1 MMYGSLHFIT
11 FDGTPFSFK
20 AVGEFVVARLSSA
33 SGFNIFTLQAE
44 IDVLEIDGRPSKVPA
59 VVRLAAFHQGIGK
72 VEWRSGAS
80 GEGLAV
86 LVDDLDVPVKAV
98 VHAVREGFAVRCPS
112 LEQCIA
118 VYAGGLHVAVWRG
131 TGNSMGAL
139 VDVPQR
145 FFQRTVGLLGLWSS
159 SRTDDFL
166 LSSGRTLPWSRGSL
180 PLEEALH
187 SFGLSTVPVPESLLH
202 SGPPSKLLEPITTAE
217 LMSVNP
223 VILDD
228 LKKKCKG
235 SMQCVHD
242 ILATDNT
249 KMGLQSL
256 ANEERYHNLALIFNM
271 PPIVTNPTVIQV
283 QVNFTFRVQF
293 TAQDPNNDSVSF
305 SLLFPRPPL
314 ASIGSNGILMWM
326 PLNAQ
331 PVTLTIMV
339 TDQQFSSLLTPV
351 IQLCSCLNGGTCQYG
366 SIAENHL
373 QGKFQVVGCLCPK
386 GFTGP
391 FCGHAADA
399 CKGRPCFP
407 GVTCKA
413 QRDNFTCGEC
423 PPHTAHQRMGGYK
436 CFENVCL
443 PPFPFPCHSMAH
455 CTSTGYDFTCK
466 CKPGFTGNGHNCTI
480 NECMDPSACPNAK
493 FECVNTLG
501 SVQCSCRYR
510 STEES
515 DGCMGF
521 QNKFYSAAEK
531 KVGHGGQA
539 HSEYRINVSSDTPHW
554 YVRDYLTRVSRH
566 YRIQAAHV
574 GLDECVTKEAACQAP
589 ALCANTYGGYRC
601 VCNGTMDVV
610 ESQSCILEDQKSL
623 ILGLVLG
630 IGIPLLLLLLLAAL
644 ACFCCSHKKTVIGI
658 PHIVPEYSLGQYN
671 LPPFN
676 YLDPALHYRSH
687 SSPRVIDGI

>member
-1 MMYGSLHFIT
+1 
-11 FDGTPFSFK
+11 
-20 AVGEFVVARLSSA
+20 
-33 SGFNIFTLQAE
+33 
-44 IDVLEIDGRPSKVPA
+44 
-59 VVRLAAFHQGIGK
+59 
-72 VEWRSGAS
+72 
-80 GEGLAV
+80 
-86 LVDDLDVPVKAV
+86 
-98 VHAVREGFAVRCPS
+98 
-112 LEQCIA
+112 
-118 VYAGGLHVAVWRG
+118 
-131 TGNSMGAL
+131 MGAL

-187 SFGLSTVPVPESLLH
+187 SFGLSWTVPVPESLLH

-256 ANEERYHNLALIFNM
+256 ANEERYHNLALIFGNM

-314 ASIGSNGILMWM
+314 ASIGSGNGILMWM

-436 CFENVCL
+436 CFENDVCL

-466 CKPGFTGNGHNCTI
+466 CKPGFTGNGHNCTDI

-515 DGCMGF
+515 DGCGDSANPPGFNIFNVSMQWNNPGNEKNGLQKLQRILSMGF

-574 GLDECVTKEAACQAP
+574 GDLDECVTKEAACQAP

-610 ESQSCILEDQKSL
+610 ESQSCILGEGGGGFHAVQSSQDRPRMSKHICRFMPLYPASDNGAVNRTGESESQSLEDQKSL

-644 ACFCCSHKKTVIGI
+644 ACFCCSHKKTVIGEI

-687 SSPRVIDGI
+687 SSPRVIDGITVSDCYR